1 MHARMH
7 DRIAWHRFLKLS
19 FPRARTHA
27 RTRGVKKQHVLH
39 GSDPCSHAPQT
50 HTNTH
55 SANPMCIHNERWM
68 DGVCIKVHARMRSP
82 TIIKSDPGPE
92 SVSLLSAAAAAAAAA
107 AMRVW
112 EAGTPSLW
120 RVREASLTSRKGILL
135 LLLEAWGAGGG

>member
-1 MHARMH
+1 
-7 DRIAWHRFLKLS
+7 
-19 FPRARTHA
+19 
-27 RTRGVKKQHVLH
+27 
-39 GSDPCSHAPQT
+39 
-50 HTNTH
+50 
-55 SANPMCIHNERWM
+55 MCIHNEGWM

-92 SVSLLSAAAAAAAAA
+92 SVSLLSAAAAAAAA